1 MTASSTAFVSQASS
15 PPALHA
21 NVQNIVATVFGIAPD
36 RVVGDAELVKDL
48 GATSLESFELVM
60 SVEDSFG
67 IDISDG
73 EAAKVLTVGDLERLI
88 QSRQTRTAS
97 AKGH

>member
-1 MTASSTAFVSQASS
+1 MTTSPAPFVSQGSP

-21 NVQNIVATVFGIAPD
+21 NVQNIVATVFSIAPD
-36 RVVGDAELVKDL
+36 RVVGHAELVRDL

-60 SVEDSFG
+60 SIEDSFG

-73 EAAKVLTVGDLERLI
+73 EAAKVVTVGDLERLI
-88 QSRQTRTAS
+88 QSRQARTAS

>member
-1 MTASSTAFVSQASS
+1 
-15 PPALHA
+15 
-21 NVQNIVATVFGIAPD
+21 
-36 RVVGDAELVKDL
+36 VVGHAELVRDL

-60 SVEDSFG
+60 SIEDSFG

-73 EAAKVLTVGDLERLI
+73 EAAKVVTVGDLERLI
-88 QSRQTRTAS
+88 QSRQARTAS

>member
-1 MTASSTAFVSQASS
+1 MTTSPALFVSQGSP

-21 NVQNIVATVFGIAPD
+21 NVQNIVATVFDIAPD

-73 EAAKVLTVGDLERLI
+73 EAAKVVTVGDLERLI
-88 QSRQTRTAS
+88 QSRQARTAS

>member
-1 MTASSTAFVSQASS
+1 MTASPAPSVSQGSP

-21 NVQNIVATVFGIAPD
+21 SVQNIVATVFDIAPD

-73 EAAKVLTVGDLERLI
+73 EAAKVVTVGDLERLI
-88 QSRQTRTAS
+88 QSRQARTVS